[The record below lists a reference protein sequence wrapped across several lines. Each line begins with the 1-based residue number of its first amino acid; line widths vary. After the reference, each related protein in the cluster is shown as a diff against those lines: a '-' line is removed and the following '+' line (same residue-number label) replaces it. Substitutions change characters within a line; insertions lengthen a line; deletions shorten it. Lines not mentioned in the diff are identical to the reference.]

1 MIIITKRKLL
11 LIIGIAIT
19 AISVGLG
26 IWAAILAA
34 PTTVKIIECLSKKDP
49 NQTFTG
55 PDIQG
60 HLKDCALQYPYN
72 PAAGPVFG
80 ISNLLFW
87 VGIIIVVIAII
98 WIIRDWYVRRKT
110 GRLGSKS
117 YSSRYDK

>member
-1 MIIITKRKLL
+1 MIAKRKLI
-11 LIIGIAIT
+11 LITGIAIT

-60 HLKDCALQYPYN
+60 HLKDCASQYPYN
-72 PAAGPVFG
+72 PTAGPLFG

-87 VGIIIVVIAII
+87 AGIITVVIAII

-110 GRLGSKS
+110 GRLGSKR

>member
-1 MIIITKRKLL
+1 MIAKRKLI
-11 LIIGIAIT
+11 LITGIAIT

-60 HLKDCALQYPYN
+60 HLKDCASQYPYN
-72 PAAGPVFG
+72 PTAGLVFG

-87 VGIIIVVIAII
+87 AGIIIVAVAII
-98 WIIRDWYVRRKT
+98 WIVRDWYVRRKT
-110 GRLGSKS
+110 GSMRSKS
-117 YSSRYDK
+117 GSSRYGR